1 MASYREELQ
10 LCRYSIDIQYH
21 GCPIVRV
28 GEVLSLGY
36 LHSWWFVVEGL
47 RTVKQN
53 LEKQEGMIETKICII
68 ITTQSWKEYI
78 SI

>member
-36 LHSWWFVVEGL
+36 LHS
-47 RTVKQN
+47 
-53 LEKQEGMIETKICII
+53 
-68 ITTQSWKEYI
+68 
-78 SI
+78 